1 MRLNGNKRE
10 VQNLNEQKQESL
22 FSEKETQNIT
32 DAVTPFH
39 EGTDEGNEV
48 KLFDGIGGIDAVE
61 ELKSIIEKTNRF
73 AEYQAVKT
81 LLSKSE
87 TTTEDNQRIIQH
99 LEITEAEEEQPIQY
113 TLTDKDGKGIF
124 PLGDISAVKG
134 RAKHGKTFFVSMVCA
149 SLLGCKDYG
158 LTPTQ
163 DNTKVLM
170 VDTEQHRNNVIK
182 VRNRIKTLTNNN
194 LNNFKVLSLRELTPI
209 ERYNAL
215 AISIREYRPSFV
227 VVDGIADLI
236 SNSNDIEQSQEIVSL
251 LMRLAS
257 IYNCHIL
264 NVLHLTRTGENGG
277 MRGHLGTE
285 LLNKSSDV
293 LEVKKDGE
301 NELFTATHTDSRNG
315 NIAEL
320 CFRVVDGLPKDASV
334 YKVEQAQQALMEK
347 NKAER
352 EKWEQ
357 VFAGVPYVTY
367 NDLIQKIVQF
377 GFVFDERY
385 RDEAMNTNTAK
396 QRYKRALQSGV
407 IARNVDNKIYIVQ
420 R

>member
-1 MRLNGNKRE
+1 MNKDMTT
-10 VQNLNEQKQESL
+10 NSK
-22 FSEKETQNIT
+22 
-32 DAVTPFH
+32 P
-39 EGTDEGNEV
+39 
-48 KLFDGIGGIDAVE
+48 FDGVGGAIDPVE
-61 ELKSIIEKTNRF
+61 GFKTIIETTNKEAERANKF
-73 AEYQAVKT
+73 AEYQAIKT
-81 LLSKSE
+81 LLSQKE
-87 TTTEDNQRIIQH
+87 TTSEESQRMIQH
-99 LEITEAEEEQPIQY
+99 LEVTEAEEEQPIQY
-113 TLTDKDGKGIF
+113 TLTDKDGKGVL

-149 SLLGCKDYG
+149 SLLGCKNYG
-158 LTPTQ
+158 LTPTK

-182 VRNRIKTLTNNN
+182 VRNRIKSLTNNN
-194 LNNFKVLSLRELTPI
+194 LNNFKVLSLRELTPV

-215 AISIREYRPSFV
+215 AISIRAFRPDFV

-285 LLNKSSDV
+285 LLNKASDV
-293 LEVKKDGE
+293 FEVKKDGE

-320 CFRVVDGLPKDASV
+320 CFRVVDSLPIDATV
-334 YKVEQAQQALMEK
+334 Y
-347 NKAER
+347 KAER
-352 EKWEQ
+352 AQKAVTEKHNAEKQKWVQ
-357 VFAGVPYVTY
+357 VFAGKPYVSY
-367 NDLIQKIVQF
+367 SELIDLIIAC
-377 GFVFDERY
+377 GGVFDVRFT
-385 RDEAMNTNTAK
+385 DEPMTKNTAK
-396 QRYKRALQSGV
+396 QRYKRAIQSGILGKTADNQIYV
-407 IARNVDNKIYIVQ
+407 ILQ
-420 R
+420 

>member
-1 MRLNGNKRE
+1 MSENKTTNAE
-10 VQNLNEQKQESL
+10 
-22 FSEKETQNIT
+22 
-32 DAVTPFH
+32 
-39 EGTDEGNEV
+39 
-48 KLFDGIGGIDAVE
+48 LFDGVGGATIDAVE
-61 ELKSIIEKTNRF
+61 DLKSAIEAQNQEVERANKF
-73 AEYQAVKT
+73 AEYQAIKA
-81 LLSKSE
+81 LLSKTD
-87 TTTEDNQRIIQH
+87 TTNEDNQRIISH
-99 LEITEAEEEQPIQY
+99 LEVTDTDEEQPIQY

-134 RAKHGKTFFVSMVCA
+134 RAKHGKTFFTSMICA

-158 LTPTQ
+158 LTPTKT
-163 DNTKVLM
+163 NTRVLM
-170 VDTEQHRNNVIK
+170 VDTEQHKNNVITL
-182 VRNRIKTLTNNN
+182 RNRIKILTKNN
-194 LNNFKVLSLRELTPI
+194 LNNFKVLSLRELTPV

-215 AISIREYRPSFV
+215 AISIREFRPDFV

-320 CFRVVDGLPKDASV
+320 CFRVVDGLPIDAKV
-334 YKVEQAQQALMEK
+334 YKAEQAQKAVIEK
-347 NKAER
+347 NRAER

-357 VFAGVPYVTY
+357 VFEGEPYMTY
-367 NDLIQKIVQF
+367 NDLIQKIINH
-377 GFVFDERY
+377 GYVFDEKY
-385 RDEAMNTNTAK
+385 RDEEMKQNTAK
-396 QRYKRALQSGV
+396 QRYKRALQCGV
-407 IARNVDNKIYIVQ
+407 IARNVDNQIYIVQ

>member
-1 MRLNGNKRE
+1 MITDKITNAE
-10 VQNLNEQKQESL
+10 L
-22 FSEKETQNIT
+22 FDGVGGVDVDAVEDLKSAIETQNK
-32 DAVTPFH
+32 
-39 EGTDEGNEV
+39 EV
-48 KLFDGIGGIDAVE
+48 ERANK
-61 ELKSIIEKTNRF
+61 F
-73 AEYQAVKT
+73 AEYQAIKA
-81 LLSKSE
+81 LLSKTE
-87 TTTEDNQRIIQH
+87 TTSEDNKMIMSH
-99 LEITEAEEEQPIQY
+99 LEITDADDEQPIQY
-113 TLTDKDGKGIF
+113 TLTDRDGKGIY

-134 RAKHGKTFFVSMVCA
+134 RAKHGKTFYVSMICA

-158 LTPTQ
+158 LTPTKT
-163 DNTKVLM
+163 NTRVLM

-194 LNNFKVLSLRELTPI
+194 LNNFKVLSLRELTPA

-215 AISIREYRPSFV
+215 AITIREYRPDFV

-264 NVLHLTRTGENGG
+264 NVLHLTRTSENGG

-293 LEVKKDGE
+293 FEVKKDAE

-320 CFRVVDGLPKDASV
+320 CFRVVDGLPMDATT
-334 YKVEQAQQALMEK
+334 YKAEQAQKALTQKVNIEK
-347 NKAER
+347 
-352 EKWEQ
+352 EKWVQ
-357 VFAGVPYVTY
+357 VFEGEPYVAY
-367 NDLIQKIVQF
+367 NDLIHKIIKH
-377 GFVFDERY
+377 GYVFDEKY
-385 RDEAMNTNTAK
+385 RDEKIKPNSAK
-396 QRYKRALQSGV
+396 QKLHRAEKMGV
-407 IARNVDNKIYIVQ
+407 IARNADNLIYIIQ